1 MLDEDVG
8 DGDITSL
15 SVIPKK
21 ATLEAALVAR
31 EGIVVAGLPV
41 ALAVF
46 RRLVP
51 DVQFDVQARD
61 GDIVRAN
68 GTIVTVSGQARGLLT
83 AERSALNV
91 LQHLSGIATMTHRYA
106 VAIENTSA
114 KLLDTR
120 KTIPGLRRYAKYAA
134 MMGGAHNHRMGLY
147 DAILIKDN
155 HIAIAGGIAQAIKAA
170 RTTKQFI
177 EIECDTLDQ
186 VEAALREGVR
196 PHPAGQYDH
205 GHDARGRPP
214 CRRHRTG
221 SLGQRDAGIHPGDRA
236 DRCNLHLRRPDHDVI
251 AGGRYRD
258 GFQRLADERDDRLY
272 TCCPPLIMISAP
284 VT

>member
-21 ATLEAALVAR
+21 ATLEAVLVAR
-31 EGIVVAGLPV
+31 EGVVVAGLPV

-61 GDIVRAN
+61 GDIVRAD

-106 VAIENTSA
+106 VAIENTGA

-186 VEAALREGVR
+186 VEAALREGVDR
-196 PHPAGQYDH
+196 ILLDNMTPEMMREAVRRAGDTELEASGNVTLETIREIAQTGVTYISVGRITMSSPAVDIGMDFK
-205 GHDARGRPP
+205 GLPTNETIGSIRAV
-214 CRRHRTG
+214 RR
-221 SLGQRDAGIHPGDRA
+221 
-236 DRCNLHLRRPDHDVI
+236 
-251 AGGRYRD
+251 
-258 GFQRLADERDDRLY
+258 
-272 TCCPPLIMISAP
+272 
-284 VT
+284 

>member
-1 MLDEDVG
+1 MKRKSPDLEDFSTLDPASIEDLVDRMLDEDVG

-21 ATLEAALVAR
+21 ATLEAVLVAR
-31 EGIVVAGLPV
+31 EGVVVAGLPV

-106 VAIENTSA
+106 VAIENTGA

-134 MMGGAHNHRMGLY
+134 MMGGAHNHRMGL
-147 DAILIKDN
+147 
-155 HIAIAGGIAQAIKAA
+155 
-170 RTTKQFI
+170 
-177 EIECDTLDQ
+177 
-186 VEAALREGVR
+186 
-196 PHPAGQYDH
+196 
-205 GHDARGRPP
+205 
-214 CRRHRTG
+214 
-221 SLGQRDAGIHPGDRA
+221 
-236 DRCNLHLRRPDHDVI
+236 
-251 AGGRYRD
+251 
-258 GFQRLADERDDRLY
+258 
-272 TCCPPLIMISAP
+272 
-284 VT
+284 